1 MTNNIAVRYC
11 DLPCT
16 VRGFVVR
23 QCEDDEFYTIILN
36 SRLTHEQQQSTYLHE
51 LQHIT
56 LDDFRSCLSVDQIER
71 LRHGS

>member
-1 MTNNIAVRYC
+1 MNNIAVRYC

-36 SRLTHEQQQSTYLHE
+36 SRLTHEQLKNTYLHE
-51 LQHIT
+51 LQHIV
-56 LDDFRSCLSVDQIER
+56 LGDFDSALSVSQIEL
-71 LRHGS
+71 LRH